1 MSVLKLCKIGYS
13 TFSRTAMARPREFDK
28 EEVLE
33 KAMRLF
39 QRRGYEAT
47 SVQELTE
54 ATGLSRSSLYDTFG
68 EKNALY
74 LAVLNHYVERRGT
87 AMRAA
92 FSQPGSKKEAITAAF
107 AGRLEAILADRER
120 GCLAVDATTELAL
133 HDQEVARLMSRYMA
147 TSEEVLRGAIIEA
160 QQQGEIN
167 PAKDPQ
173 VLALALVNAL
183 QGLRVV
189 GKASGD
195 RQMLNMIVQGTLSL
209 LD

>member
-1 MSVLKLCKIGYS
+1 
-13 TFSRTAMARPREFDK
+13 MARPREFDK

-54 ATGLSRSSLYDTFG
+54 VTGLSRSSLYDTFG

-74 LAVLNHYVERRGT
+74 LAALNHYAEHRGT
-87 AMRAA
+87 AMRDA
-92 FSQPGSKKEAITAAF
+92 FSQPGSKKEAIAAAF
-107 AGRLEAILADRER
+107 AGRVEAILADRER
-120 GCLAVDATTELAL
+120 GCLAVDAMTELAL
-133 HDQEVARLMSRYMA
+133 HDAGVARLMSQYMA
-147 TSEEVLRGAIIEA
+147 TSEEVFRDAIIEA
-160 QQQGEIN
+160 QQQGEIS

-173 VLALALVNAL
+173 ALALALVNAL
-183 QGLRVV
+183 QGLRVI
-189 GKASGD
+189 GKVSGD
-195 RQMLNMIVQGTLSL
+195 RQMLNMIIRGTLSL